1 MGVRVGVAVGVGVGV
16 GVGVNVGV
24 SVGVGVGRSAT
35 QAEAKTA
42 AVARDNPKLAKT
54 AVIDHLI
61 GTKSDTI
68 TPF

>member
-1 MGVRVGVAVGVGVGV
+1 MGVRVGVAVGVGV

-24 SVGVGVGRSAT
+24 SVGVGVGGSAT

-42 AVARDNPKLAKT
+42 AIATDSTTLAKT
-54 AVIDHLI
+54 AVIDHFI